1 MALIFRQRTKPRFR
15 YGNFMPGTMR
25 QVYLLSQKV
34 GIVQAFAPI
43 SWRESQNEEYAFLDN
58 VCDEWHV
65 VGAMLRVGA

>member
-1 MALIFRQRTKPRFR
+1 MALTFRQSTKPRFR

-43 SWRESQNEEYAFLDN
+43 PWREYQNKECAFLDS

-65 VGAMLRVGA
+65 VGAVLRVGA